1 MKEDENQSRPDPG
14 QHPDPEERPANPG
27 ETPAPSEAGLIRTVE
42 ALLFAADAPLPS
54 ARIADIAGATIDAVR
69 RAVDELNRQ
78 YEAGGRTFRAH
89 RVARGYQFYTMSEY
103 AAPVRQLYKRQLVQR
118 LSAAAHEILAIIAY
132 RQPIT
137 RPEIEKLRGVD
148 SSGPL
153 VTLLERRLIATA
165 GRARRP
171 GSPYLYRTTREF
183 LRYFGLESLDD
194 LPPMEEIGSLMAEAS
209 GKHRQLEIEPHEHLA
224 IGDKHI
230 IDTAAAQE
238 TKDQPESDGD
248 GEKPA
253 TPEPDPPG
261 SD

>member
-1 MKEDENQSRPDPG
+1 MKEDENQPQPG
-14 QHPDPEERPANPG
+14 LGRDPEEHPASPG
-27 ETPAPSEAGLIRTVE
+27 ETPPPSQAELIRTVE
-42 ALLFAADAPLPS
+42 ALLFAADAPLPGT
-54 ARIADIAGATIDAVR
+54 RIADIAGATPDAVR

-194 LPPMEEIGSLMAEAS
+194 LPPMEELTSLMTGVSE
-209 GKHRQLEIEPHEHLA
+209 KREPKQLEIEPHEHLA

-238 TKDQPESDGD
+238 TNDQPE
-248 GEKPA
+248 
-253 TPEPDPPG
+253 TDPPG

>member
-14 QHPDPEERPANPG
+14 QHPDPEERPAAPG
-27 ETPAPSEAGLIRTVE
+27 KTPAPSETELIRTVE
-42 ALLFAADAPLPS
+42 ALLFAADAPLPGT
-54 ARIADIAGATIDAVR
+54 RIADIAGATPDAVR

-78 YEAGGRTFRAH
+78 YEASGRTFRAH

-171 GSPYLYRTTREF
+171 GSPYLYRSTREF

-194 LPPMEEIGSLMAEAS
+194 LPPIEELTSLMTGAS
-209 GKHRQLEIEPHEHLA
+209 EKRKPKQLEIETHEHLA
-224 IGDKHI
+224 IGDQHI
-230 IDTAAAQE
+230 INTATAQE
-238 TKDQPESDGD
+238 KKDQPE
-248 GEKPA
+248 
-253 TPEPDPPG
+253 TDPPG